1 MSQPYRLARGGLVDR
16 SQALDFTFDGAS
28 YQGYQGDTLASALL
42 ANGVRLLGRS
52 FKYHRPRGL
61 YSAGVE
67 EMNALMSIGSGARA
81 EPNTRATQVELYA
94 GLTARSQNR
103 WPSLKLDLMA
113 VNNLFAPLF
122 PAGFYYKTFMWPARW
137 WRGYEKI
144 IRQAAGLGVAPAV
157 PDPDR
162 YEKKHAHCDVLV
174 VGAGPAGLAA
184 ALGACRKNLRVILV
198 DERAEPGGSLLFDTR
213 KIDGQAAPQWI
224 HGVIDELRGSPRVR
238 ILTRCTAFGYY
249 DHNTVALAERALSSE
264 PVRQRLWHV
273 RAANVV
279 LAAGAIER
287 PLVFGNNDLPGVM
300 LAAAVRAY
308 CNQYGVAAGKRVL
321 LFTNNNHA
329 YETAFDLA
337 AAGVAV
343 AAVVDS
349 RAEVPAW
356 LRERLSEL
364 CIPLH
369 AQSTVQVALGRRSV
383 SGARIAQANGGSLLV
398 PCDVLA
404 VSGGWAPS
412 VHLHS
417 QSGGKVIYDE
427 SIAAFIPGVAKQT
440 AVSVGAAAGKF
451 SLQTA
456 LQTGYAAGASGVP
469 GMAGTPA
476 CDEELP
482 YAIAP
487 LWTVPLQSNDK
498 AKRFVDIQDDVTVE
512 DIALAAR
519 ENFRSV
525 EHLKRYTTL
534 GMGTDQ
540 GKTSNIN
547 GLAIMADLRGDPIT
561 AVGTTTFRPPYTPV
575 TLGLFAGRETGKRF
589 APTRLT
595 PMHEWHIA
603 QGATLATTGQW
614 LRPKLYQHAGE
625 SYAQAWQRECR
636 HVRAEAGL
644 VDVSTLGKIDV
655 KGPDAGEF
663 LDRVYA
669 NNLASLAVGRAR
681 YGLMLREDGLVM
693 DDGTVARLANHH
705 YFMTTT
711 TANAGAV
718 MSHLEFLL
726 ATAWPDLRVRV
737 TSVSDHF
744 AQIAL
749 AGPSSRAVLQAL
761 LPQTDITND
770 ALPHMGVL
778 RTILDGVALNIFRVS
793 YSGERAY
800 ELSIAAGYGLALW
813 QRLLEVGA
821 PYRLA
826 PYGTEAMGAL
836 RIEKGHVAGPEL
848 DGRVTAADLGMGKL
862 ASKKRAFI
870 GQRLLE
876 RPGLQAAN
884 RPSLVG
890 LLPIGV
896 DTPISAGAVLTE
908 SAKPG
913 TETLGWVS
921 SAVFSPSLNR
931 HVALGFVASGRE
943 RIGQRMLAWSP
954 LQGLEIPVEIV
965 APVFFDSEGERLHG

>member
-1 MSQPYRLARGGLVDR
+1 
-16 SQALDFTFDGAS
+16 
-28 YQGYQGDTLASALL
+28 
-42 ANGVRLLGRS
+42 
-52 FKYHRPRGL
+52 
-61 YSAGVE
+61 
-67 EMNALMSIGSGARA
+67 
-81 EPNTRATQVELYA
+81 
-94 GLTARSQNR
+94 
-103 WPSLKLDLMA
+103 
-113 VNNLFAPLF
+113 
-122 PAGFYYKTFMWPARW
+122 
-137 WRGYEKI
+137 
-144 IRQAAGLGVAPAV
+144 
-157 PDPDR
+157 
-162 YEKKHAHCDVLV
+162 
-174 VGAGPAGLAA
+174 
-184 ALGACRKNLRVILV
+184 
-198 DERAEPGGSLLFDTR
+198 
-213 KIDGQAAPQWI
+213 
-224 HGVIDELRGSPRVR
+224 
-238 ILTRCTAFGYY
+238 
-249 DHNTVALAERALSSE
+249 
-264 PVRQRLWHV
+264 
-273 RAANVV
+273 
-279 LAAGAIER
+279 
-287 PLVFGNNDLPGVM
+287 
-300 LAAAVRAY
+300 
-308 CNQYGVAAGKRVL
+308 
-321 LFTNNNHA
+321 
-329 YETAFDLA
+329 
-337 AAGVAV
+337 
-343 AAVVDS
+343 
-349 RAEVPAW
+349 
-356 LRERLSEL
+356 
-364 CIPLH
+364 
-369 AQSTVQVALGRRSV
+369 
-383 SGARIAQANGGSLLV
+383 
-398 PCDVLA
+398 
-404 VSGGWAPS
+404 
-412 VHLHS
+412 
-417 QSGGKVIYDE
+417 
-427 SIAAFIPGVAKQT
+427 
-440 AVSVGAAAGKF
+440 
-451 SLQTA
+451 
-456 LQTGYAAGASGVP
+456 
-469 GMAGTPA
+469 
-476 CDEELP
+476 
-482 YAIAP
+482 
-487 LWTVPLQSNDK
+487 
-498 AKRFVDIQDDVTVE
+498 
-512 DIALAAR
+512 
-519 ENFRSV
+519 
-525 EHLKRYTTL
+525 
-534 GMGTDQ
+534 MGTDQ

-693 DDGTVARLANHH
+693 DDGTVARLADHH
-705 YFMTTT
+705 YFLTTT

-726 ATAWPDLRVRV
+726 ATAWPDLRARV

-848 DGRVTAADLGMGKL
+848 DGRVTAADLGMSKL
-862 ASKKRAFI
+862 SSKKRAFI

-884 RPSLVG
+884 RPGLVG
-890 LLPIGV
+890 LLPVGV

-908 SAKPG
+908 SA
-913 TETLGWVS
+913 
-921 SAVFSPSLNR
+921 
-931 HVALGFVASGRE
+931 
-943 RIGQRMLAWSP
+943 
-954 LQGLEIPVEIV
+954 
-965 APVFFDSEGERLHG
+965 